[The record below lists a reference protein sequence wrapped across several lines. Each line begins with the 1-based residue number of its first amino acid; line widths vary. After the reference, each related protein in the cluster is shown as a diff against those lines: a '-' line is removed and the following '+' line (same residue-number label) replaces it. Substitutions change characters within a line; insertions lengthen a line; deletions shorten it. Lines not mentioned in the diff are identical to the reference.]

1 MDNVVKKLVGSFLF
15 DFVVRRLCLL
25 GVVDIVGRN
34 FEEYGLVLFLGV
46 GKDAVVESFVSKWRV
61 AVVVL
66 AVKVL
71 FDKEVVDCRKE
82 TCFVAPRAV

>member
-1 MDNVVKKLVGSFLF
+1 MNNVVKKMVGSFLF
-15 DFVVRRLCLL
+15 AFVVRSLCLL
-25 GVVDIVGRN
+25 DVVDFVGGD
-34 FEEYGLVLFLGV
+34 FEADGLVLFLVV

-71 FDKEVVDCRKE
+71 SDKEVVDCRKE